1 MQKFGKYGQNIAA
14 AYQFAIRSL
23 VKRTAVG
30 LLNRFVERGAL
41 LANISWFNSVSLP
54 PAMFEGTLYLKK
66 CLCYNDFNMTRENK
80 TNPKISSENETQTK
94 DGLKSKMIWVILA
107 GLVILGALIIGVVL
121 LARSD
126 AITTSHIRDIF
137 IIVLALESLIIG
149 AALVIL
155 VIQLALLINL
165 LQNEIKPI
173 LETTRKTVNTL
184 KGTSTF
190 LSEHAVRPVM
200 QLSSLAAGFRKLVE
214 IIGII
219 KK

>member
-1 MQKFGKYGQNIAA
+1 M
-14 AYQFAIRSL
+14 S
-23 VKRTAVG
+23 
-30 LLNRFVERGAL
+30 
-41 LANISWFNSVSLP
+41 
-54 PAMFEGTLYLKK
+54 
-66 CLCYNDFNMTRENK
+66 RE
-80 TNPKISSENETQTK
+80 TSINPESSSENEAQTK
-94 DGLKSKMIWVILA
+94 EGMKSKMIWVILA
-107 GLVILGALIIGVVL
+107 GLVILGALITGVVL
-121 LARSD
+121 LTRSD

-184 KGTSTF
+184 KGTSSF
-190 LSEHAVRPVM
+190 LSKHAIKPVM
-200 QLSSLAAGFRKLVE
+200 QVSSLAAGFRKLVE